1 MKSRFFFKPK
11 HQQIKQLP
19 RLNTVIIGAGPS
31 GLSTATTL
39 QNQGKKVLILEKES
53 VVGGKCHTFYDPKNP
68 RNKTEWGATLIAPNY
83 GKVIDKIEDNHIV
96 LESVLD
102 SQVDSVPFIK
112 KINEMTILE
121 KAQFGARF
129 TKEMMIFA
137 KYAKEYQSLRDARA
151 DLPEDYKLSFA
162 EFAKKHD
169 LSLINEFSY
178 LFVPAFGYGLMEQC
192 PAYAVFAYYGMTTIP
207 EISLPQV
214 IKQNGLFAFQ
224 HGFQSL
230 METIAKKFD
239 VKLNTNVES
248 IQRNKE
254 GVTINFRSKDQ
265 LYSVSADSLVLAIS
279 PLHWPKLGMTLTT
292 TEQQCVDDLTYYQYP
307 VAAVKLKGYPAQH
320 YYQYSGLVSGGQGHL
335 ALITSS
341 DNRDNPADGRLCT
354 AYINLPYR
362 KGNNANQDQPFVFT
376 ADKMQQL
383 KDELLQVPGV
393 KGVEILKTKVW
404 QDYMSTL
411 PWETRL
417 ALDQKQMAQET
428 HTLYAGPYTLGG
440 FEDVACVWE
449 QADKAASQFI
459 LKQKPAHGLSFFLN
473 ELHRAKFI
481 LTTPKAPPFN
491 DAEQAQTTTQ
501 LKMG

>member
-1 MKSRFFFKPK
+1 MKSRFFSKPQK
-11 HQQIKQLP
+11 RIQLP
-19 RLNTVIIGAGPS
+19 RIDTVIIGAGPS

-39 QNQGKKVLILEKES
+39 QNHRKKVLLLEKAS
-53 VVGGKCHTFYDPKNP
+53 VVGGKCHTFYDPKNSQI
-68 RNKTEWGATLIAPNY
+68 KTEWGATLIAPNY

-96 LESVLD
+96 LESLLD
-102 SQVDSVPFIK
+102 ANVDSVPFIN
-112 KINEMTILE
+112 KIKEMNLLQ
-121 KAQFGARF
+121 KAQFGVCF
-129 TKEMMIFA
+129 TKKMMAFA
-137 KYAKEYQSLRDARA
+137 KYAKEYQSLRDAHS
-151 DLPEDYKLSFA
+151 DLPADYKLSFA

-169 LSLINEFSY
+169 LTLINEFSY

-192 PAYAVFAYYGMTTIP
+192 PAYAVFAYYGMLTIP

-214 IKQNGLFAFQ
+214 FKQNGLFAFQ
-224 HGFQSL
+224 RGFQSL
-230 METIAKKFD
+230 MEAIAKDFD
-239 VKLNTNVES
+239 VKLNAEIES
-248 IQRNKE
+248 IERNHD
-254 GVTINFRSKDQ
+254 GVRIYFKSNNQ
-265 LYSVSADSLVLAIS
+265 LYSVSANSLVLAIS
-279 PLHWPKLGMTLTT
+279 PLYWQKLGMELTN
-292 TEQQCVDDLTYYQYP
+292 TEQQCVDNLTYYQYP

-320 YYQYSGLVSGGQGHL
+320 YYQYSGLINGGQGHL

-354 AYINLPYR
+354 AYINLR
-362 KGNNANQDQPFVFT
+362 NNKGSSTHDNQEFAFT
-376 ADKMQQL
+376 PEKLQQL

-393 KGVEILKTKVW
+393 TGVEILATKVW

-449 QADKAASQFI
+449 QADKAASEFI
-459 LKQKPAHGLSFFLN
+459 LKEKPAHGLSFFLN

-481 LTTPKAPPFN
+481 LTTPKAHPFN
-491 DAEQAQTTTQ
+491 DTEQAAAAAQ